1 MNTFIETNPDF
12 DLNLEE
18 KKQWWE
24 ILKAKSEKNQKT
36 IQVDLI
42 ISICGFN
49 KINKY

>member
-12 DLNLEE
+12 NLNLEE
-18 KKQWWE
+18 KKHWWE

-42 ISICGFN
+42 IS
-49 KINKY
+49 